1 MIEIRHKSTTFFK
14 TIKIF
19 FHFFISNKIGKKGG
33 VHCLNRQ
40 YTPPQ
45 AKGQLWKKNIFLTL
59 NP

>member
-14 TIKIF
+14 TIKFF

-40 YTPPQ
+40 CTPPQ
-45 AKGQLWKKNIFLTL
+45 AKGQLWKKYFF
-59 NP
+59 